1 MKNVWVIYVGYG
13 VIALQMLG
21 VMKKQNVRALNSH
34 KPRNLIQKSNDI
46 FKCGRSFKLKLINH
60 YHSFLMKKV
69 RTFYKIDICCVGVMY
84 SGE

>member
-46 FKCGRSFKLKLINH
+46 FKVHLTSILFII
-60 YHSFLMKKV
+60 SFL
-69 RTFYKIDICCVGVMY
+69 RTSEII
-84 SGE
+84 